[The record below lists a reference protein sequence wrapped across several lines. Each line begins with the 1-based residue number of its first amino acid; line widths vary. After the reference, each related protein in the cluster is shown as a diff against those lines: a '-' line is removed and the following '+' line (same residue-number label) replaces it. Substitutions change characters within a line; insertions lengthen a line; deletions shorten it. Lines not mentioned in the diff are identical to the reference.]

1 MKKIFE
7 STTFKIFSIILKVLI
22 WICLIAFVI
31 SVCMQ
36 RFSNNRLSVFNFRMF
51 TVVSGSMRP
60 KYDIGDVLI
69 DKEIE
74 PDDIKVGDDI
84 SYQGTVNSFKD
95 KVVTH
100 QVVGIEI
107 VDGKYYFRTKGLA
120 NIVEDPIVSE
130 DQVYG
135 KVIYKSFI
143 ISFIYKI
150 VSTNVGFYAF
160 IIVPI
165 LYIIIS
171 EIISTLLEK
180 EEKKRN
186 VE

>member
-1 MKKIFE
+1 MRKFLD
-7 STTFKIFSIILKVLI
+7 STAFKIISIIFKVLI

-36 RFSNNRLSVFNFRMF
+36 RFSNNRLSIFNFRMF
-51 TVVSGSMRP
+51 TVVSGSMKP

-69 DKEIE
+69 AKEIE
-74 PDDIKVGDDI
+74 PEDIKVGDDI

-100 QVVGIEI
+100 QVVGIEKN
-107 VDGKYYFRTKGLA
+107 DGKYYFRTKGLA
-120 NIVEDPIVSE
+120 NLVEDPLVSA

-135 KVIYKSFI
+135 KVICKSFI
-143 ISFIYKI
+143 ISLIYKI

-160 IIVPI
+160 IIIPI

-186 VE
+186 I